1 MLRRDW
7 LMEREEVMTTSVEPT
22 CCSCCV
28 IHDEPVPAAVEQKA
42 GAQRMSRVSRLV
54 LAAASLALGLL
65 FVLPLWHIGLKA
77 PQYPEGLGLYIAI
90 NRIEGAAPQDLNSI
104 NGLNHYI
111 GMKVISP
118 DDIPELRYMPVL
130 VMGLIAAGLGVAAL
144 GRRGLLYG
152 WISLLAIGM
161 VLGLADFYRWGYQ
174 YGHDLD
180 PQAIIKIPGMTYQ
193 PPLLGGKELLNFYAT
208 SWPASGG
215 WILIGV
221 FVAVAVIAVRE
232 HRVASK

>member
-1 MLRRDW
+1 
-7 LMEREEVMTTSVEPT
+7 MEPEEAMTTSVEPT

-28 IHDEPVPAAVEQKA
+28 IQDEPVPAAVEQKA
-42 GAQRMSRVSRLV
+42 GTPRMSGMSRLV

-65 FVLPLWHIGLKA
+65 FVLPLWHIALKA

-104 NGLNHYI
+104 NNLNHYI
-111 GMKVISP
+111 GMKQISP
-118 DDIPELRYMPVL
+118 DDIPELRYMPWLVL
-130 VMGLIAAGLGVAAL
+130 GLMATGIGVALL

-152 WISLLAIGM
+152 WVSLLVVGM
-161 VLGLADFYRWGYQ
+161 GLGLADFYRWGYQ

-180 PQAIIKIPGMTYQ
+180 PQAIIRIPGMSYQ

-215 WILIGV
+215 WILIAA
-221 FVAVAVIAVRE
+221 FLTVAVIAVRE
-232 HRVASK
+232 YREPAK

>member
-1 MLRRDW
+1 
-7 LMEREEVMTTSVEPT
+7 
-22 CCSCCV
+22 
-28 IHDEPVPAAVEQKA
+28 
-42 GAQRMSRVSRLV
+42 MSGISRLV
-54 LAAASLALGLL
+54 LAVASLALGLL

-90 NRIEGAAPQDLNSI
+90 NRIQGAAPQDLNSI
-104 NGLNHYI
+104 NNLNHYI
-111 GMKVISP
+111 GMKQIKP
-118 DDIPELRYMPVL
+118 DDIPELRYMPWLVL
-130 VMGLIAAGLGVAAL
+130 GLIATGIGAAVL

-152 WISLLAIGM
+152 WLTLLVVGM
-161 VLGLADFYRWGYQ
+161 GLGLADFYRWGYQ

-215 WILIGV
+215 WIL
-221 FVAVAVIAVRE
+221 VAVFLVAATVAVKERRE
-232 HRVASK
+232 PSK